1 MLRLRKDTTR
11 LLTNNWIQF
20 IVWSSVDQT
29 LFVFFVSGCYQTL
42 FVHWYCRHVVF
53 FNLCHSIYIFVSDF
67 PHVFFSS
74 FKSGCTVKEHWNERC
89 FVHEW
94 WVTVLVSRHLLGISL
109 FFFSFPL
116 CEESIL
122 DSEKTNNKKPHTLVL
137 FINWIIY
144 YCLFYKSA
152 RSFIYSF
159 YILSGFWILIEL
171 LSFDRITR
179 LFGLKYF

>member
-1 MLRLRKDTTR
+1 MLRLWKDTTR

-29 LFVFFVSGCYQTL
+29 LFVFVFCFFFSGCYQTL

-53 FNLCHSIYIFVSDF
+53 FNLWHSICIFFSDF

-74 FKSGCTVKEHWNERC
+74 FNSGCTVKEHWNERC

-122 DSEKTNNKKPHTLVL
+122 ESEKTNNKKPQTLVL
-137 FINWIIY
+137 FINWIIIIV
-144 YCLFYKSA
+144 F
-152 RSFIYSF
+152 FIKVQGLLLLPLIDFIS
-159 YILSGFWILIEL
+159 LSGYEF
-171 LSFDRITR
+171 LS
-179 LFGLKYF
+179 GN